1 MGEVKM
7 LSAGEDLEISWRRGG
22 SVQWAVFSIQ
32 SPTFLPFILD
42 PHELDPPRTNKFQ
55 WLSTA
60 HSLPEEIETINVSVL
75 FYDLFTFVEIDVIL
89 RWMWSMSLEISYW
102 STDQLYNKI
111 YKIKQSSTLQGVTYP
126 PYPIVVFLDSRWDR
140 FFLFFSLGNTCIGID
155 HRLRNWLFSKVQGS
169 FKTRSSCLLYCII
182 YNHGFNL
189 IHRKKEKTTNNI
201 NSFII
206 HIKMNHPLVLIELKL
221 SVGRGGGHLNWGLYK
236 NALNSAS
243 TVLRYS
249 VLNSVIV
256 SSRNRYWWR
265 WNYIDTGSTL
275 DRIFYR

>member
-7 LSAGEDLEISWRRGG
+7 LSAGGDLEISWRRGG
-22 SVQWAVFSIQ
+22 SVQWVVFSIQ

-189 IHRKKEKTTNNI
+189 IHRKKERKNNEQYKFIHYSYQNEPPTCPNRTKT
-201 NSFII
+201 
-206 HIKMNHPLVLIELKL
+206 LGGE
-221 SVGRGGGHLNWGLYK
+221 GGG
-236 NALNSAS
+236 
-243 TVLRYS
+243 
-249 VLNSVIV
+249 
-256 SSRNRYWWR
+256 SSKLGT
-265 WNYIDTGSTL
+265 I
-275 DRIFYR
+275 